1 MKKIQIL
8 GLALFAVFAFGA
20 IAAASAF
27 AAPEWLING
36 AAVTELTSVE
46 TKGSLNLTDTKTALG
61 SVTVKCEGTLD
72 GSVGPAGG
80 DEITEVLNTAGV
92 AIKLG
97 GTALLC
103 TSSQCSGTP
112 EVWPE
117 NLPWQTQLELVGTVI
132 RDHIFT
138 STGGAPGYTSLCTI
152 ILPIED
158 TCTGLTSSL
167 IENMGTESPADVLG
181 IFNAES
187 EKGNCSLGGTGTGVI
202 TGDGLITTLNGLALA
217 VSGE

>member
-1 MKKIQIL
+1 MRKIQII
-8 GLALFAVFAFGA
+8 GLALVAAFAVSA

-36 AAVTELTSVE
+36 AAVTASTSVE
-46 TKGSLNLTDTKTALG
+46 TKGSLNLTDTETALG

-72 GSVGPAGG
+72 GSVGPTGT

-117 NLPWQTQLELVGTVI
+117 NLPWKTQLELVGTVI

-167 IENMGTESPADVLG
+167 IENMPTESPPDVLG

-187 EKGNCSLGGTGTGVI
+187 EHGSCTQGKSTSGVI
-202 TGDGLITTLNGLALA
+202 TGEGLITTLNGLALA